1 MITPSVLAL
10 LEQDLIA
17 GSLQVRLAKT
27 PEEVR
32 AAQAL
37 RYQIFYEEMGATAS
51 PEVAASKRDFD
62 SMDDCCE
69 HLLVLDNAREGM
81 NKVIG
86 TYRLIRREAA
96 AKNGGYYSASEFDIT
111 PLINY
116 PGEILELG
124 RSCIHKNYRTGT
136 VMSIL
141 WKGLAAY
148 MFRHD
153 IKLMFGC
160 ASMHG
165 TDPQEHAVP
174 LSYLYHYHLAPEE
187 LRARALPD
195 VYVDMNIL
203 PKNAFDPDHA
213 FDDLSF
219 NNIKLDPKAGQN
231 SLPPLIKGYLRVGC
245 VIGDGAYIDH
255 QFNTTDVCIIF
266 RTELITDRYLRHYE
280 RMEEKLT
287 NAQKDRGAEQVIE
300 SGPFNESVLRSADMT
315 HNTNPSIN

>member
-1 MITPSVLAL
+1 MITQSVLAL
-10 LEQDLIA
+10 LENDLTA
-17 GSLQVRLAKT
+17 GSLQVRLAQT
-27 PEEVR
+27 ADEVD

-37 RYQIFYEEMGATAS
+37 RYQVFYEEMGASPS
-51 PEVAASKRDFD
+51 PEVEAQRRDFD
-62 SMDDCCE
+62 SMDECCE
-69 HLLVLDNAREGM
+69 HLLVIDHAREGA

-96 AKNGGYYSASEFDIT
+96 AKNGSFYSASEFDIT
-111 PLINY
+111 PLIHY
-116 PGEILELG
+116 DGEILELG
-124 RSCIHKNYRTGT
+124 RSCIHRDYRTGT
-136 VMSIL
+136 VMSLL

-160 ASMHG
+160 ASLHG
-165 TDPQEHAVP
+165 TNIQEHAIP
-174 LSYLYHYHLAPEE
+174 LSYLYHYHLAPPE

-203 PKNAFDPDHA
+203 PKEAFDPDA
-213 FDDLSF
+213 ALDSITF

-245 VIGDGAYIDH
+245 LIGDGAFVDH

-266 RTELITDRYLRHYE
+266 RTELITGRYLKHYE
-280 RMEEKLT
+280 RMEERL
-287 NAQKDRGAEQVIE
+287 NA
-300 SGPFNESVLRSADMT
+300 SGDQSL
-315 HNTNPSIN
+315 

>member
-1 MITPSVLAL
+1 MIAESLLAL
-10 LEQDLIA
+10 LENDLRV
-17 GSLQVRLAKT
+17 GSLQVRLAQT
-27 PEEVR
+27 PQEID

-37 RYQIFYEEMGATAS
+37 RYKVFYEEMGAKPTA
-51 PEVAASKRDFD
+51 EIAARQRDFD
-62 SMDDCCE
+62 GMDACCE
-69 HLLVLDNAREGM
+69 HLLVLDNALEGEH
-81 NKVIG
+81 KVVG

-96 AKNGGYYSASEFDIT
+96 AKHGSFYSASEFDIT

-124 RSCIHKNYRTGT
+124 RSCIHKDYRTGT

-160 ASMHG
+160 ASLHG
-165 TDPQEHAVP
+165 TNIDDHAIP
-174 LSYLYHYHLAPEE
+174 LSYLYHYHLAPPE

-203 PKNAFDPDHA
+203 PKETFDPDKA
-213 FDDLSF
+213 FDSLTF
-219 NNIKLDPKAGQN
+219 NNIRLSPKAGQN
-231 SLPPLIKGYLRVGC
+231 ALPPLIKGYLRVGC
-245 VIGDGAYIDH
+245 LIGDGAYIDH

-266 RTELITDRYLRHYE
+266 RTELITDRYLKHYE
-280 RMEEKLT
+280 RMEERL
-287 NAQKDRGAEQVIE
+287 AE
-300 SGPFNESVLRSADMT
+300 GNKA
-315 HNTNPSIN
+315 

>member
-1 MITPSVLAL
+1 MITQSVLAL
-10 LEQDLIA
+10 LEQDLTA
-17 GSLQVRLAKT
+17 GSLQVRLAQS
-27 PEEVR
+27 PEEVE
-32 AAQAL
+32 AAQKL
-37 RYQIFYEEMGATAS
+37 RYQIFYEEMGAKAS
-51 PEVAASKRDFD
+51 DEIAACQRDFD
-62 SMDDCCE
+62 SMDQHCE
-69 HLLVLDNAREGM
+69 HLLVLDHTREGA

-96 AKNGGYYSASEFDIT
+96 AKNGSFYSASEFDIT
-111 PLINY
+111 PLVNY

-124 RSCIHKNYRTGT
+124 RSCIHKDYRTGA
-136 VMSIL
+136 VMGLL

-148 MFRHD
+148 MFRYN
-153 IKLMFGC
+153 ITLMFGC

-174 LSYLYHYHLAPEE
+174 LSYLYHYHLAPQE

-195 VYVDMNIL
+195 VYVNMNIL
-203 PKNAFDPDHA
+203 PKEAFDPEKA
-213 FDDLSF
+213 FDTLMF

-245 VIGDGAYIDH
+245 LIGDGAYIDH

-280 RMEEKLT
+280 RMEERL
-287 NAQKDRGAEQVIE
+287 NAGKGV
-300 SGPFNESVLRSADMT
+300 
-315 HNTNPSIN
+315 

>member
-1 MITPSVLAL
+1 MIAESILAL
-10 LEQDLIA
+10 LENDLSV
-17 GSLQVRLAKT
+17 GTLQVRLAES
-27 PEEVR
+27 PEEVD

-37 RYQIFYEEMGATAS
+37 RYQVFYEEMGAIAS
-51 PEVAASKRDFD
+51 PETTASKRDAD
-62 SMDDCCE
+62 GMDACCQ
-69 HLLVLDNAREGM
+69 HLLVLDHAREGTE
-81 NKVIG
+81 KVVG
-86 TYRLIRREAA
+86 TYRMIRREAA
-96 AKNGGYYSASEFDIT
+96 AKNGSYYSASEFDIG
-111 PLINY
+111 PLVNY

-124 RSCIHKNYRTGT
+124 RSCIHKDYRNGT

-148 MFRHD
+148 MFRYD

-160 ASMHG
+160 ASMPG
-165 TDPQEHAVP
+165 TDIDKLAVP
-174 LSYLYHYHLAPEE
+174 LSYLYHYHLAPPE

-203 PKNAFDPDHA
+203 PKEAFDPEAA
-213 FDDLSF
+213 FDSLTF

-245 VIGDGAYIDH
+245 LIGDGAYIDR

-280 RMEEKLT
+280 RMEERLD
-287 NAQKDRGAEQVIE
+287 AESKD
-300 SGPFNESVLRSADMT
+300 
-315 HNTNPSIN
+315 

>member
-1 MITPSVLAL
+1 MIAQSILAL
-10 LEQDLIA
+10 LEKDLSV
-17 GSLQVRLAKT
+17 GSLQVRLAQNK
-27 PEEVR
+27 EEID

-37 RYQIFYEEMGATAS
+37 RYNVFYEEMGALPS
-51 PEVAASKRDFD
+51 PEASASKRDAD
-62 SMDDCCE
+62 SMDACCE
-69 HLLVLDNAREGM
+69 HLLVLDNSRHGLE
-81 NKVIG
+81 KVVG

-96 AKNGGYYSASEFDIT
+96 AKNGSFYSSSEFDIT
-111 PLINY
+111 PLMNH

-124 RSCIHKNYRTGT
+124 RSCIHKDYRTGT
-136 VMSIL
+136 VMNIL

-160 ASMHG
+160 ASLHG
-165 TDPQEHAVP
+165 TDIEKHAIP
-174 LSYLYHYHLAPEE
+174 LSYLYHYHLAPPE

-203 PKNAFDPDHA
+203 PKDAFDPEKA
-213 FDDLSF
+213 FDSLKF

-245 VIGDGAYIDH
+245 TIGDGAFIDR

-280 RMEEKLT
+280 RMEEKE
-287 NAQKDRGAEQVIE
+287 AKSR
-300 SGPFNESVLRSADMT
+300 
-315 HNTNPSIN
+315 

>member
-1 MITPSVLAL
+1 MITESILAL
-10 LEQDLIA
+10 LENDLTA

-27 PEEVR
+27 PEEVD

-37 RYQIFYEEMGATAS
+37 RYQVFYDEMGAIPS
-51 PEVAASKRDFD
+51 PEALVSKRDAD
-62 SMDDCCE
+62 GMDACCE
-69 HLLVLDNAREGM
+69 HLLVLDHAREGSE
-81 NKVIG
+81 KVVG

-96 AKNGGYYSASEFDIT
+96 AKNGSFYSESEFDIG
-111 PLINY
+111 PLINF

-124 RSCIHKNYRTGT
+124 RSCIHKNYRNGT

-153 IKLMFGC
+153 IRLMFGC
-160 ASMHG
+160 ASLHG
-165 TDPQEHAVP
+165 TDIEKHAVP
-174 LSYLYHYHLAPEE
+174 LSYLYHYHLAAPE

-195 VYVDMNIL
+195 VYVNMNIL
-203 PKNAFDPDHA
+203 PKEAFDPEAA
-213 FDDLSF
+213 FDSLKF

-245 VIGDGAYIDH
+245 AIGDGAYIDH

-280 RMEEKLT
+280 RMEQKL
-287 NAQKDRGAEQVIE
+287 AETL
-300 SGPFNESVLRSADMT
+300 SD
-315 HNTNPSIN
+315 